1 MASWF
6 VYLNVIIMI
15 NLYYYMW
22 FYLTFLWVWF
32 GCSRRGGEEG
42 RRRPPK
48 TSRCTFRFPC
58 CSLTDYVPGQL
69 AQKILIS
76 LVAPIKI
83 KVILSGFQSVLSN
96 GDGEEANVNKPGFFT
111 LENVGMMHYTTLLTC
126 LWLWTQIFLFICRV
140 RIFLG
145 HLLGFSTKLL
155 FAVVYSVATVS
166 PPSALANRSSPVD
179 VIVAA
184 NYIFKNSIYFNL
196 QCVTSVSLL
205 WQGE

>member
-1 MASWF
+1 
-6 VYLNVIIMI
+6 
-15 NLYYYMW
+15 MW
-22 FYLTFLWVWF
+22 FYLTVLWV
-32 GCSRRGGEEG
+32 CLDVAGEEG
-42 RRRPPK
+42 RRGGGDHPRHL
-48 TSRCTFRFPC
+48 RCTFRFPC

-76 LVAPIKI
+76 LVAPI
-83 KVILSGFQSVLSN
+83 LSGFQSVLSN
-96 GDGEEANVNKPGFFT
+96 VDGEEANVNKTGFFT

-166 PPSALANRSSPVD
+166 PPSALANRSLPVD

-184 NYIFKNSIYFNL
+184 DYIFKNSIYFNL